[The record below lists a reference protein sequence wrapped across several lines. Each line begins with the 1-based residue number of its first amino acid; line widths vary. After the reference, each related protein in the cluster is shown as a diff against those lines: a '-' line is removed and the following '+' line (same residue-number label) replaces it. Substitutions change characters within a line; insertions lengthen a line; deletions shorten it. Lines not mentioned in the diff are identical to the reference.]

1 MSMRL
6 VDRYGPWAVV
16 AGASEGTGRA
26 YARALAAEGLNLVL
40 IARRAAPLAALAE
53 EIRRE
58 SGVECVAAAVDLAE
72 PDAHALVV
80 GAVGEREIGLY
91 VANAG
96 ADPNGSRFLDKP
108 LKPWMDLVRRNVL
121 TTMQACHHF
130 GGLMRQRGR
139 GGLLL
144 ANSYACYGGG
154 SFMACYTASKA
165 FELAFAESLWSE
177 LKPHGV
183 DVLTLVMGMTDTPA
197 FRELLGEKGLPVPPD
212 VASAEE
218 VAAFGLAH
226 LADGPIQN
234 WGLAETEGGPAMS
247 AADRRDRV
255 RARDAASVVVFG
267 G

>member
-1 MSMRL
+1 MAFA
-6 VDRYGPWAVV
+6 DRYGPWAIV

-40 IARRAAPLAALAE
+40 IARRSGPLDALAADIHGE
-53 EIRRE
+53 T
-58 SGVECVAAAVDLAE
+58 GVECVTAAIDLAT
-72 PDAHALVV
+72 PDAHAELVK
-80 GAVGEREIGLY
+80 AVNGREIGLY

-96 ADPNGSRFLDKP
+96 SDPHGSRFLDKP
-108 LKPWMDLVRRNVL
+108 IEPWLDLVRRNVL

-130 GGLMRQRGR
+130 GGLMRERGR

-144 ANSYACYGGG
+144 VNSYACYGGG

-177 LKPHGV
+177 LRPHGI

-197 FRELLGEKGLPVPPD
+197 LRELLEEKGLPIPPGIAD
-212 VASAEE
+212 PAE

-234 WGLAETEGGPAMS
+234 WGLTEEAGGPAMS
-247 AADRRDRV
+247 AADRRARV
-255 RARDAASVVVFG
+255 RERDVASVVVFG
-267 G
+267 E